1 MSLPTD
7 DDTPDPRE
15 SDLSRRSGNSALG
28 GWLVVILILMA
39 VAAAYALFH
48 LL

>member
-15 SDLSRRSGNSALG
+15 RDLSRRSGNSALG
-28 GWLVVILILMA
+28 GWLTLLLILMA
-39 VAAAYALFH
+39 GAGAFVIFALN
-48 LL
+48 